1 MSKTNK
7 GLVEY
12 AKYHLGNPY
21 WYGTYGQTA
30 NEALYKQK
38 KSQYPAQYPPKK
50 WTEQSFTSQYGKQ
63 VFDCA
68 GLIKGYM
75 FSETPSSTP
84 IYNGKYD
91 VSANTM
97 ISLCKE
103 QGDYSRIPNIA
114 GLIVWKSGHVGVY
127 LGNGKTI
134 EAKGHAYGVV
144 TTTDTN
150 WLKWG
155 MLPWLEYEAEP
166 DVPVVDGDC
175 MVMLPKLQKG
185 SKNKSVERLQI
196 LLKGLGYR
204 DQYGEELKIDG
215 SFGGRTEYAVK
226 LFQSSN
232 KLTADGI
239 VGASTWRALL
249 GA

>member
-1 MSKTNK
+1 MIKTNK

-12 AKYHLGNPY
+12 AKAQLGLPY
-21 WYGTYGQTA
+21 WYGTYGQTGS
-30 NEALYKQK
+30 ERLYKQK
-38 KSQYPAQYPPKK
+38 QQQYPAQYPPKK
-50 WTEQSFTSQYGKQ
+50 WTEESFRVQFGKR
-63 VFDCA
+63 VYDCA

-75 FSETPSSTP
+75 FSETPTSSP
-84 IYNGKYD
+84 AYNIKYD

-144 TTTDTN
+144 TTADTN
-150 WLKWG
+150 WVKWG
-155 MLPWLEYEAEP
+155 KLPWLEYAAEP
-166 DVPVVDGDC
+166 DLPVVDGDC
-175 MVMLPKLQKG
+175 MVQLPKLLKG
-185 SKNKSVERLQI
+185 SKCKSVERLQI

-226 LFQSSN
+226 LFQSTS
-232 KLTADGI
+232 KLTSDGI
-239 VGASTWRALL
+239 VEASTWRALL